1 MSEAASTELPQELI
15 SAYRA
20 TDYVVFADPEITLQ
34 IDMHNPQLAK
44 LLSVHGCSAAA
55 FITAFNP
62 FGEQLSE
69 TENQQAK
76 DRLEVHLKK
85 LKLVYFEGEGRGSEG
100 DWPPEPSFLVLGIDR
115 EEASNLGRIFQQNA
129 IVWAGARGTPELILL
144 R

>member
-1 MSEAASTELPQELI
+1 MSEAASTKLPKELI
-15 SAYRA
+15 SAYQL
-20 TDYVVFADPEITLQ
+20 TDYVVFTDPEIWLH
-34 IDMHNPQLAK
+34 IEHHNPQLAK
-44 LLSVHGCSAAA
+44 LLSEHGCSAAA

-69 TENQQAK
+69 TENQQAN

-85 LKLVYFEGEGRGSEG
+85 LELIYFEGEGRGSEG

-129 IVWAGARGTPELILL
+129 IVWAGAGANPELILL

>member
-1 MSEAASTELPQELI
+1 MSEAASTELPKGLI

-20 TDYVVFADPEITLQ
+20 TDYVVFADPEIRLH
-34 IDMHNPQLAK
+34 INKHSPQLSK
-44 LLSVHGCSAAA
+44 LLSERGCSAAA

-62 FGEQLSE
+62 FGEQLSG
-69 TENQQAK
+69 TKNQQAN

-85 LKLVYFEGEGRGSEG
+85 LELIYFEGEGRGSEG
-100 DWPPEPSFLVLGIDR
+100 DWPPEPSFLVLGIHR

-129 IVWAGARGTPELILL
+129 IVWAGAGANPELILL